1 MLHVLL
7 LILKITGI
15 VIACILG
22 LVILI
27 VAAVLFVPVRYKAD
41 ADYHGKFKAHA
52 KMSWLGI
59 LRVLVSYDEEL
70 AIKAK
75 ALFITIYSNDDN
87 KEKSSKHKK
96 SEKKKLKQPEEKN
109 IFSVNDEEAKKLTE
123 NEEKPQIKMAE
134 AVSDTKEDTQAV
146 KNNVEDIKESAESL
160 KETVSEDESKTKQ
173 NKSFFDK
180 VKDKCFAI
188 YTKIKEI
195 IKLIKDTVKKVSGA
209 ADRLKEKVSKAKEFV
224 TDEDNKAL
232 FHFLVEQLKALV
244 KIIRPKKYRINAR
257 VGFEDPATMGKV
269 LAYVSILYGISGVDL
284 SLEPV
289 FGEDVKEGSIFL
301 KGSIQ
306 VFPVLVIA
314 LRVYRNEQFK
324 KFISR

>member
-59 LRVLVSYDEEL
+59 LRVIVSYDEEL

-75 ALFITIYSNDDN
+75 ALFITVYNNNDEN
-87 KEKSSKHKK
+87 SKASEYKKAKKKKEKK
-96 SEKKKLKQPEEKN
+96 PEEN
-109 IFSVNDEEAKKLTE
+109 IFSVSDKEAEKLTE
-123 NEEKPQIKMAE
+123 KEEKPQIKMAE
-134 AVSDTKEDTQAV
+134 AVNETKEDVQDV
-146 KNNVEDIKESAESL
+146 
-160 KETVSEDESKTKQ
+160 KETVSEDESGDTQK
-173 NKSFFDK
+173 KSLFDK

-232 FHFLVEQLKALV
+232 FHFLVEQLKALIKV
-244 KIIRPKKYRINAR
+244 IRPKKYRINAR
-257 VGFEDPATMGKV
+257 IGFEDPATMGKV
-269 LAYVSILYGISGVDL
+269 LAYVSILYGMSGVDL

-289 FGEDVKEGSIFL
+289 FGENVKEGSIFL
-301 KGSIQ
+301 KGNICIFS
-306 VFPVLVIA
+306 VLLIA

>member
-1 MLHVLL
+1 MLHILL

-15 VIACILG
+15 VIACVLG

-52 KMSWLGI
+52 KLSWLGM
-59 LRVLVSYDEEL
+59 LRVLVSYDEEF
-70 AIKAK
+70 AIKVK

-96 SEKKKLKQPEEKN
+96 SEKKKSKQPEEKN

-134 AVSDTKEDTQAV
+134 SVNEIKEDVQDA
-146 KNNVEDIKESAESL
+146 KEA
-160 KETVSEDESKTKQ
+160 VSEDESGNTQ

-180 VKDKCFAI
+180 VKDKCFVI

-195 IKLIKDTVKKVSGA
+195 IKLVKNTVKKVSGA
-209 ADRLKEKVSKAKEFV
+209 ADRLKEKVNEAKEF
-224 TDEDNKAL
+224 
-232 FHFLVEQLKALV
+232 
-244 KIIRPKKYRINAR
+244 
-257 VGFEDPATMGKV
+257 
-269 LAYVSILYGISGVDL
+269 
-284 SLEPV
+284 
-289 FGEDVKEGSIFL
+289 
-301 KGSIQ
+301 IQ
-306 VFPVLVIA
+306 VLH
-314 LRVYRNEQFK
+314 
-324 KFISR
+324 

>member
-22 LVILI
+22 LVIL
-27 VAAVLFVPVRYKAD
+27 VVTAVLFVPVRYRVN
-41 ADYHGKFKAHA
+41 ADYHGRFKAHA
-52 KMSWLGI
+52 KVSWLGI
-59 LRVLVSYDEEL
+59 LRLLVSYDEEL
-70 AIKAK
+70 DIKAK
-75 ALFITIYSNDDN
+75 ALFITVYNNNDEN
-87 KEKSSKHKK
+87 SKASEHKKAKKKKEKK
-96 SEKKKLKQPEEKN
+96 PEEN
-109 IFSVNDEEAKKLTE
+109 IFSASDKETE
-123 NEEKPQIKMAE
+123 KFAEKQEKPQIKMAE
-134 AVSDTKEDTQAV
+134 AVNETKEDVQDV
-146 KNNVEDIKESAESL
+146 
-160 KETVSEDESKTKQ
+160 KETVSEDGSRDTQK
-173 NKSFFDK
+173 KSLFDK

-232 FHFLVEQLKALV
+232 FHFLVEQLKALIKV
-244 KIIRPKKYRINAR
+244 IRPKKYRINAR
-257 VGFEDPATMGKV
+257 IGFEDPATMGKV
-269 LAYVSILYGISGVDL
+269 LAYVSILYGMSGVDL

-289 FGEDVKEGSIFL
+289 FGENVKEGSIFL
-301 KGSIQ
+301 KGNICIFS
-306 VFPVLVIA
+306 VLLIA

>member
-22 LVILI
+22 LVILV
-27 VAAVLFVPVRYKAD
+27 VAAVLFVPVRYRAD

-52 KMSWLGI
+52 KMSWFGI
-59 LRVLVSYDEEL
+59 LRAFVSYDEEL

-75 ALFITIYSNDDN
+75 ALFITIYSNEQK
-87 KEKSSKHKK
+87 KEKISKHRT
-96 SEKKKLKQPEEKN
+96 SKKKKTKHSEEN
-109 IFSVNDEEAKKLTE
+109 IFSVNDDEAKKLTE

-160 KETVSEDESKTKQ
+160 KEAVSKDESKMTQ

>member
-22 LVILI
+22 LVILV

-59 LRVLVSYDEEL
+59 LRAFVSYDEEL

-75 ALFITIYSNDDN
+75 ALFITIYSNDQK
-87 KEKSSKHKK
+87 KEKISKHRT
-96 SEKKKLKQPEEKN
+96 SKKKKTKHSEEN
-109 IFSVNDEEAKKLTE
+109 IFSVNDDEAKKLTE

-160 KETVSEDESKTKQ
+160 KEAVSKDESKMTQ

-209 ADRLKEKVSKAKEFV
+209 ADRLKEKVSKAKKIV

>member
-22 LVILI
+22 LVIL
-27 VAAVLFVPVRYKAD
+27 VVTAVLFVPVRYRVN
-41 ADYHGKFKAHA
+41 ADYHGRFKAHA
-52 KMSWLGI
+52 KVSWLGI
-59 LRVLVSYDEEL
+59 LRLLVSYDEEL
-70 AIKAK
+70 DIKAK
-75 ALFITIYSNDDN
+75 ALFITVYNNNDEN
-87 KEKSSKHKK
+87 SKASEHKKAKKKKEKK
-96 SEKKKLKQPEEKN
+96 PEEN
-109 IFSVNDEEAKKLTE
+109 IFSASDKETE
-123 NEEKPQIKMAE
+123 KFAEKQEKPQIKMAE
-134 AVSDTKEDTQAV
+134 AVNETKEDVQDV
-146 KNNVEDIKESAESL
+146 
-160 KETVSEDESKTKQ
+160 KETVSEDGSRDTQK
-173 NKSFFDK
+173 KSLFDK

-232 FHFLVEQLKALV
+232 FHFLVEQLKALIKV
-244 KIIRPKKYRINAR
+244 IRPKKYRINAR
-257 VGFEDPATMGKV
+257 IGFEDPATMGKV
-269 LAYVSILYGISGVDL
+269 LAYVSIFYGMSGVDL

-289 FGEDVKEGSIFL
+289 FGENVKEGSIFL
-301 KGSIQ
+301 KGNICIFS
-306 VFPVLVIA
+306 VLRIA

>member
-22 LVILI
+22 LVIL
-27 VAAVLFVPVRYKAD
+27 VVTAVLFVPVRYRVN
-41 ADYHGKFKAHA
+41 ADYHGRFKAHA
-52 KMSWLGI
+52 KVSWLGI
-59 LRVLVSYDEEL
+59 LRLLVSYDEEL
-70 AIKAK
+70 DIKAK
-75 ALFITIYSNDDN
+75 ALFITVYNNNDEN
-87 KEKSSKHKK
+87 SKASEHKKAKKKKEKK
-96 SEKKKLKQPEEKN
+96 PEEN
-109 IFSVNDEEAKKLTE
+109 IFSASDKETE
-123 NEEKPQIKMAE
+123 KFAEKEEKTQIKMAE
-134 AVSDTKEDTQAV
+134 AVNETKEDVQDV
-146 KNNVEDIKESAESL
+146 
-160 KETVSEDESKTKQ
+160 KETVSEDESGDTQK
-173 NKSFFDK
+173 KSFFDK
-180 VKDKCFAI
+180 VKDKCFVI

-232 FHFLVEQLKALV
+232 FHFLVEQLKALIKV
-244 KIIRPKKYRINAR
+244 IRPKKYRINAR
-257 VGFEDPATMGKV
+257 IGFEDPATMGKV
-269 LAYVSILYGISGVDL
+269 LAYVSIFYGMSGVDL

-289 FGEDVKEGSIFL
+289 FGENVKEGSIFL
-301 KGSIQ
+301 KGNICIFS
-306 VFPVLVIA
+306 VLLIA

>member
-59 LRVLVSYDEEL
+59 LRAFVSYDEEL

-123 NEEKPQIKMAE
+123 KEEKPQIKMAE

-160 KETVSEDESKTKQ
+160 KETVSEDESGDTQK
-173 NKSFFDK
+173 KSFFDK
-180 VKDKCFAI
+180 VKDKCFVI

-195 IKLIKDTVKKVSGA
+195 IKLVKDTVKKVSGA
-209 ADRLKEKVSKAKEFV
+209 ADRLKEKVKKAKEFV

-232 FHFLVEQLKALV
+232 FHFLLEQLKALIKV
-244 KIIRPKKYRINAR
+244 IRPKKYRINAR
-257 VGFEDPATMGKV
+257 LGFEDPATMGKV
-269 LAYVSILYGISGVDL
+269 LAYISIFYGMSGVDL

-289 FGEDVKEGSIFL
+289 FGENIKEGSIFL
-301 KGSIQ
+301 KGNIRIFS
-306 VFPVLVIA
+306 VLVIA

>member
-22 LVILI
+22 LVIL
-27 VAAVLFVPVRYKAD
+27 VVTAVLFVPVRYRVN
-41 ADYHGKFKAHA
+41 ADYHDRFKAHA
-52 KMSWLGI
+52 KVSWLGI
-59 LRVLVSYDEEL
+59 LRLLVSYDEEL
-70 AIKAK
+70 DIKAK
-75 ALFITIYSNDDN
+75 ALFITVYNNNDEN
-87 KEKSSKHKK
+87 SKASEHKKAKKKKEK
-96 SEKKKLKQPEEKN
+96 KQEEN
-109 IFSVNDEEAKKLTE
+109 IFSASDKETE
-123 NEEKPQIKMAE
+123 KFAEKQEKPQIKMAE
-134 AVSDTKEDTQAV
+134 AVNETKEDVQDV
-146 KNNVEDIKESAESL
+146 
-160 KETVSEDESKTKQ
+160 KETVSEDESGDTQK
-173 NKSFFDK
+173 KSFFDK
-180 VKDKCFAI
+180 VKDKCFVI

-232 FHFLVEQLKALV
+232 FHFLVEQLKALIKV
-244 KIIRPKKYRINAR
+244 IRPKKYRINAR
-257 VGFEDPATMGKV
+257 IGFEDPATMGKV
-269 LAYVSILYGISGVDL
+269 LAYVSILYGMSGVDL

-289 FGEDVKEGSIFL
+289 FGENVKEGSIFL
-301 KGSIQ
+301 KGNICIFS
-306 VFPVLVIA
+306 VLLIA

>member
-22 LVILI
+22 LVII
-27 VAAVLFVPVRYKAD
+27 VVAAVLFVPVRYKAD

-52 KMSWLGI
+52 KLSWLGI

-75 ALFITIYSNDDN
+75 ALFITIYSNN
-87 KEKSSKHKK
+87 QKKEKTS
-96 SEKKKLKQPEEKN
+96 KLKIIPLGGLEQ
-109 IFSVNDEEAKKLTE
+109 KLTE

-160 KETVSEDESKTKQ
+160 KETVSEDESKTTQ
-173 NKSFFDK
+173 NKNFFDK
-180 VKDKCFAI
+180 VKDKCFVI

-195 IKLIKDTVKKVSGA
+195 INLVKDTVKKVSGA
-209 ADRLKEKVSKAKEFV
+209 ADKLKGKVKKAKEFV

-232 FHFLVEQLKALV
+232 FHFFVEQLKTLIKV
-244 KIIRPKKYRINAR
+244 IRPKKYRINAR
-257 VGFEDPATMGKV
+257 LGFEDPATMGKV
-269 LAYVSILYGISGVDL
+269 LAYISIFYGMSGVDL

-289 FGEDVKEGSIFL
+289 FGENIKEGSIFL
-301 KGSIQ
+301 KGNICIFS
-306 VFPVLVIA
+306 VLVIA

>member
-22 LVILI
+22 LVIL
-27 VAAVLFVPVRYKAD
+27 VVTAVLFVPVRYRVN
-41 ADYHGKFKAHA
+41 ADYHGRFKAHA
-52 KMSWLGI
+52 KVSWLGI
-59 LRVLVSYDEEL
+59 LRLLVSYDEEL
-70 AIKAK
+70 DIKAK
-75 ALFITIYSNDDN
+75 ALFITVYNNNEENSKASEHKKAKKK
-87 KEKSSKHKK
+87 KEKK
-96 SEKKKLKQPEEKN
+96 PEEN
-109 IFSVNDEEAKKLTE
+109 IFSASDKETE
-123 NEEKPQIKMAE
+123 KFAEKEEKTQIKMAE
-134 AVSDTKEDTQAV
+134 AVNETKEDVQDV
-146 KNNVEDIKESAESL
+146 
-160 KETVSEDESKTKQ
+160 KETVSEDESGDTQK
-173 NKSFFDK
+173 KSLFDK

-232 FHFLVEQLKALV
+232 FHFLVEQLKALIKV
-244 KIIRPKKYRINAR
+244 IRPKKYRINAR
-257 VGFEDPATMGKV
+257 IGFEDPATMGKV
-269 LAYVSILYGISGVDL
+269 LAYVSILYGMSGVDL

-289 FGEDVKEGSIFL
+289 FGENVKEGSIFL
-301 KGSIQ
+301 KGNICIFS
-306 VFPVLVIA
+306 VLLIA

>member
-1 MLHVLL
+1 M
-7 LILKITGI
+7 K
-15 VIACILG
+15 
-22 LVILI
+22 
-27 VAAVLFVPVRYKAD
+27 
-41 ADYHGKFKAHA
+41 
-52 KMSWLGI
+52 S
-59 LRVLVSYDEEL
+59 LR
-70 AIKAK
+70 
-75 ALFITIYSNDDN
+75 FTIYSND
-87 KEKSSKHKK
+87 EKTEKASKHKK
-96 SEKKKLKQPEEKN
+96 AEKKKSEQPEEN
-109 IFSVNDEEAKKLTE
+109 IFSVSDEEAKKLTE
-123 NEEKPQIKMAE
+123 KDEKPQIKMAE
-134 AVSDTKEDTQAV
+134 AVSDTKEEVQAV

-160 KETVSEDESKTKQ
+160 EETVSEDESGNSQ

-180 VKDKCFAI
+180 VKDKCFVI

-195 IKLIKDTVKKVSGA
+195 IKLITDTVKKVSGA
-209 ADRLKEKVSKAKEFV
+209 ADRLKEKVVKAKEFV
-224 TDEDNKAL
+224 TDEDNKEL
-232 FHFLVEQLKALV
+232 FYFLVEQLKALI

>member
-22 LVILI
+22 LVILV
-27 VAAVLFVPVRYKAD
+27 VAAVLFVPVRYRAD

-59 LRVLVSYDEEL
+59 LRAFVSYDEEL

-75 ALFITIYSNDDN
+75 ALFITIYSNEQK
-87 KEKSSKHKK
+87 KEKISKHRT
-96 SEKKKLKQPEEKN
+96 SKKKKTKHSEEN
-109 IFSVNDEEAKKLTE
+109 IFSVNDDEAKKLTE

-160 KETVSEDESKTKQ
+160 KEAVSKDESKMTQ

-180 VKDKCFAI
+180 VNDKCFAI

>member
-59 LRVLVSYDEEL
+59 LRVIVSYDEEL

-75 ALFITIYSNDDN
+75 ALFITVYNNNDEN
-87 KEKSSKHKK
+87 SKASEHKKAKKKKEK
-96 SEKKKLKQPEEKN
+96 KQEEN
-109 IFSVNDEEAKKLTE
+109 IFSASDKETE
-123 NEEKPQIKMAE
+123 KFAEKQEKPQIKMAE
-134 AVSDTKEDTQAV
+134 AVNETKEDVQDV
-146 KNNVEDIKESAESL
+146 
-160 KETVSEDESKTKQ
+160 KETVSEDESGDTQK
-173 NKSFFDK
+173 KSLFDK

-232 FHFLVEQLKALV
+232 FHFLVEQLKALIKV
-244 KIIRPKKYRINAR
+244 IRPKKYRINAR
-257 VGFEDPATMGKV
+257 IGFEDPATMGKV
-269 LAYVSILYGISGVDL
+269 LAYVSILYGMSGVDL

-289 FGEDVKEGSIFL
+289 FGENVKEGSIFL
-301 KGSIQ
+301 KGNICIFS
-306 VFPVLVIA
+306 VLLIA

>member
-1 MLHVLL
+1 M

-15 VIACILG
+15 VIACIIG
-22 LVILI
+22 LVILV
-27 VAAVLFVPVRYKAD
+27 VAAVLFVPVRYRAD
-41 ADYHGKFKAHA
+41 ADYHGKFKAYA

-59 LRVLVSYDEEL
+59 LRAFVSYDEEL

-75 ALFITIYSNDDN
+75 ALFITIYSNEQK
-87 KEKSSKHKK
+87 KEKISKHRT
-96 SEKKKLKQPEEKN
+96 SKKKKTKHSEEN
-109 IFSVNDEEAKKLTE
+109 IFSVNDDEAKKLTE

-160 KETVSEDESKTKQ
+160 KEAVSEDESKMTQ

>member
-22 LVILI
+22 LVIL
-27 VAAVLFVPVRYKAD
+27 VVTAVLFVPVRYRVN
-41 ADYHGKFKAHA
+41 ADYHGRFKAHA
-52 KMSWLGI
+52 KVSWLGI
-59 LRVLVSYDEEL
+59 LRLLVSYDEEL
-70 AIKAK
+70 DIKAK
-75 ALFITIYSNDDN
+75 ALFITVYNNNDEN
-87 KEKSSKHKK
+87 SKASEHKKAKKKKEK
-96 SEKKKLKQPEEKN
+96 KQEEN
-109 IFSVNDEEAKKLTE
+109 IFSASDKETE
-123 NEEKPQIKMAE
+123 KFAEKQEKPQIKMAE
-134 AVSDTKEDTQAV
+134 AVNETKEDVQDV
-146 KNNVEDIKESAESL
+146 
-160 KETVSEDESKTKQ
+160 KETVSEDESGDTQK
-173 NKSFFDK
+173 KSFFDK

-232 FHFLVEQLKALV
+232 FHFLVEQLKALIKV
-244 KIIRPKKYRINAR
+244 IRPKKYRINAR
-257 VGFEDPATMGKV
+257 IGFEDPATMGKV
-269 LAYVSILYGISGVDL
+269 LAYVSILYGMSGVDL

-289 FGEDVKEGSIFL
+289 FGENVKEGSIFL
-301 KGSIQ
+301 KGNICIFS
-306 VFPVLVIA
+306 VLLIA

>member
-22 LVILI
+22 LVIL
-27 VAAVLFVPVRYKAD
+27 VVTAVLFVPVRYRVN
-41 ADYHGKFKAHA
+41 ADYHGRFKAHA
-52 KMSWLGI
+52 KVSWLGI
-59 LRVLVSYDEEL
+59 LRLLVSYDEEL
-70 AIKAK
+70 DIKAK
-75 ALFITIYSNDDN
+75 ALFITVYNNNDEN
-87 KEKSSKHKK
+87 SKASEHKKAKKKKEKK
-96 SEKKKLKQPEEKN
+96 PEEN
-109 IFSVNDEEAKKLTE
+109 IFSASDKETE
-123 NEEKPQIKMAE
+123 KFAEKEEKPQIKMAE
-134 AVSDTKEDTQAV
+134 AVNETKEDVQAV
-146 KNNVEDIKESAESL
+146 
-160 KETVSEDESKTKQ
+160 KETVSEDESGDTQK
-173 NKSFFDK
+173 KSFFDK
-180 VKDKCFAI
+180 VKDKCFVI

-232 FHFLVEQLKALV
+232 FLFLVEQLKALIKV
-244 KIIRPKKYRINAR
+244 IRPKKYRINAR
-257 VGFEDPATMGKV
+257 IGFEDPATMGKV
-269 LAYVSILYGISGVDL
+269 LAYVSIFYGMSGVDL

-289 FGEDVKEGSIFL
+289 FGENVKEGSIFL
-301 KGSIQ
+301 KGNICIFS
-306 VFPVLVIA
+306 VLLIA

>member
-41 ADYHGKFKAHA
+41 ADYYGKFKAHA
-52 KMSWLGI
+52 KLSWLGI

-75 ALFITIYSNDDN
+75 ALFITIYSNN
-87 KEKSSKHKK
+87 QKKEKTSKHRT
-96 SEKKKLKQPEEKN
+96 SKKKKTKHSEEN
-109 IFSVNDEEAKKLTE
+109 IFSVNDDEAKRLTE

-134 AVSDTKEDTQAV
+134 AVNETKEDVQDV
-146 KNNVEDIKESAESL
+146 
-160 KETVSEDESKTKQ
+160 KETVSEDESGDTQK
-173 NKSFFDK
+173 KSFFDK
-180 VKDKCFAI
+180 VKDKCFVI

-232 FHFLVEQLKALV
+232 FHFLLEQLKALIKV
-244 KIIRPKKYRINAR
+244 IRPKKYRINAR
-257 VGFEDPATMGKV
+257 LGFEDPATMGKV
-269 LAYVSILYGISGVDL
+269 LAYISIFYGMSGVDL

-289 FGEDVKEGSIFL
+289 FGENIKEGSIFL
-301 KGSIQ
+301 KGNIRIFS
-306 VFPVLVIA
+306 VLVIA